1 MHPTAKEVLVID
13 DHPMMRDA
21 FHALLTTLDPDAKV
35 RVATSLAAGLAL
47 LDEAPVDYLI
57 VDLTL
62 PDASGF
68 MAIQRLRADYPGC
81 PLVVW
86 SGITDSATVIRCIE
100 LGACGYIPKSF
111 ERGSVLEALRTVLAG
126 NVYLPRL
133 DQLESAS
140 VNHPLLFPNGSTRTL
155 ADLGLSPRQ
164 FDVLR
169 LLVKGYSNKVI
180 CRELD
185 IAEGTVKIHVSGL
198 LAKLGA
204 RNRTE
209 AVIAASHMDL
219 GTDAAVSRAPRPVMR
234 EQPSA
239 GP

>member
-1 MHPTAKEVLVID
+1 MTTSKEVLVID
-13 DHPMMRDA
+13 DHPVMRDA
-21 FHALLTTLDPDAKV
+21 FHALLQALDPDATV
-35 RVATSLAAGLAL
+35 RLTASLTEAFARLAESPADL
-47 LDEAPVDYLI
+47 LV

-68 MAIQRLRADYPGC
+68 TAIQRLRAEYPEC

-86 SGITDSATVIRCIE
+86 SGITDTTTVIRCIE
-100 LGACGYIPKSF
+100 LGACGYIPKTF
-111 ERGSVLEALRTVLAG
+111 ERGSVLEALRSVLAG

-133 DQLESAS
+133 DRLETAA
-140 VNHPLLFPNGSTRTL
+140 VYHPMLFPSGSTQTL
-155 ADLGLSPRQ
+155 ADLALSPRQ
-164 FDVLR
+164 IDVLR

-185 IAEGTVKIHVSGL
+185 LAEGTVKTHVSAI

-209 AVIAASHMDL
+209 AVIAASRIDL
-219 GTDAAVSRAPRPVMR
+219 GTNAYPARQVRSLGADPLPARP
-234 EQPSA
+234 
-239 GP
+239 